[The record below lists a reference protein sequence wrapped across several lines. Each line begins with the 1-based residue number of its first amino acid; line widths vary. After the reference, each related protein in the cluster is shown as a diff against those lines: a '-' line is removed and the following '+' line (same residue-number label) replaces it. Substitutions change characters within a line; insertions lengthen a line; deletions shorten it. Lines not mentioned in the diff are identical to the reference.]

1 MAAVIETAERP
12 LTTLAPSP
20 EPGLQLNSL
29 ILSALSDLLDLA
41 ALTGDVFA
49 YDVPWKHLTARPFAS
64 QDAIQ
69 TFKNAAFRQG
79 YIKVAITKAF
89 IDHET
94 TLHAL
99 HPTGTITSSTY
110 IHADH
115 PGTTRTGRSERAS
128 ITLALAFLDAA
139 LSRAHHL
146 EKFLRRAFSLL
157 NCRQFPYA
165 TATLAPWLFGFPRTI
180 NTFSG
185 ALRDLRRHFVPGQ
198 GTTAEYRQAIF
209 ASDLAP
215 ATHTL
220 ILETWLT
227 LVLRYGISAAI
238 QSRPLPAIF
247 LASIPTQLGDLHR
260 GWTRVSPRTKE
271 WIRLLSGESPGGPS
285 RSPRISL

>member
-1 MAAVIETAERP
+1 MGDFIDIYHELQLILPSEHAAMTRLQKHATDLAKDPEAARHLTSLSVQQPRHRSSATTTRFLGPVDSAPRHAWHAGLRHFGLQEFAPAHANYIAAAMAAVIETAERP

-20 EPGLQLNSL
+20 EPELQLNSL

-49 YDVPWKHLTARPFAS
+49 FDVPWKHLTARPLAS

-157 NCRQFPYA
+157 NCRIPPVGKKQE
-165 TATLAPWLFGFPRTI
+165 
-180 NTFSG
+180 G
-185 ALRDLRRHFVPGQ
+185 ACQ
-198 GTTAEYRQAIF
+198 
-209 ASDLAP
+209 P
-215 ATHTL
+215 A
-220 ILETWLT
+220 
-227 LVLRYGISAAI
+227 
-238 QSRPLPAIF
+238 
-247 LASIPTQLGDLHR
+247 
-260 GWTRVSPRTKE
+260 
-271 WIRLLSGESPGGPS
+271 
-285 RSPRISL
+285 

>member
-1 MAAVIETAERP
+1 MAVSSIISRIVSVCA
-12 LTTLAPSP
+12 
-20 EPGLQLNSL
+20 NSL
-29 ILSALSDLLDLA
+29 
-41 ALTGDVFA
+41 
-49 YDVPWKHLTARPFAS
+49 
-64 QDAIQ
+64 
-69 TFKNAAFRQG
+69 NN
-79 YIKVAITKAF
+79 
-89 IDHET
+89 
-94 TLHAL
+94 
-99 HPTGTITSSTY
+99 
-110 IHADH
+110 
-115 PGTTRTGRSERAS
+115 
-128 ITLALAFLDAA
+128 
-139 LSRAHHL
+139 
-146 EKFLRRAFSLL
+146 LL

-165 TATLAPWLFGFPRTI
+165 TATLAPWLSGFPRTI

-198 GTTAEYRQAIF
+198 GTTAEYRQAVF

-238 QSRPLPAIF
+238 QSRPLPTIF